1 MSGEPGAAR
10 ARGAKG
16 ARGAAGSAVGRWSL
30 PLLVEVFAASNL
42 AFLALDTWLAHETND
57 FERAAEWTPVV
68 FALGAA
74 AALGANL
81 ARVAVRRGRGASF
94 HEGAGRPLGLAVGW
108 GAILVGAVGLVL
120 HLGSRFFETLTLR
133 SLVYS
138 APFVAPL
145 AFTGLGFLV
154 LLPRMVDVRSEL
166 WARWVLF
173 LALGG
178 FAGNF
183 VLSLADHAQN
193 GFFRPAE
200 WIPVASAAIAVGY
213 LTALFAAP
221 HGRGFRR
228 AGWWV
233 LGLQALVG
241 AVGFVLHALPALRE
255 AGEPLLYRVVYG
267 PPKFAP
273 LLFTDLAVLGGL
285 GLAALERWAPAGA
298 QRSAPAGGGAAGGVQ
313 GVSSR

>member
-1 MSGEPGAAR
+1 MKREPG
-10 ARGAKG
+10 
-16 ARGAAGSAVGRWSL
+16 L
-30 PLLVEVFAASNL
+30 PLLVEAFAAANL
-42 AFLALDTWLAHETND
+42 GFLVLDTWLAHETNQ
-57 FERAAEWTPVV
+57 FGRTAEWTPVV
-68 FALGAA
+68 FAAAGAA
-74 AALGANL
+74 ALAVNLIRARLG
-81 ARVAVRRGRGASF
+81 RRRGARF
-94 HEGAGRPLGLAVGW
+94 QEGAGRPIGLAVGW
-108 GAILVGAVGLVL
+108 GGILVGATGLVL
-120 HLGSRFFETLTLR
+120 HLTSRFFETLTLR

-154 LLPRMVDVRSEL
+154 LLPRMVDVRSEA

-183 VLSLADHAQN
+183 ILSMADHAQN
-193 GFFRPAE
+193 GFFQPAE

-221 HGRGFRR
+221 HGPEFRR

-241 AVGFVLHALPALRE
+241 VAGFVLHALPALRE

-273 LLFTDLAVLGGL
+273 LLFTDLAVLGAL
-285 GLAALERWAPAGA
+285 GLAALERRAPAGA
-298 QRSAPAGGGAAGGVQ
+298 RPARTAPGASGSRAAPPAGRGGGARRE
-313 GVSSR
+313 VSPG

>member
-1 MSGEPGAAR
+1 
-10 ARGAKG
+10 
-16 ARGAAGSAVGRWSL
+16 
-30 PLLVEVFAASNL
+30 VFAASNL
-42 AFLALDTWLAHETND
+42 AFLALDTWLAHETNG
-57 FERAAEWTPVV
+57 FARTAEWTPVV
-68 FALGAA
+68 FALASAA
-74 AALGANL
+74 VLGANL
-81 ARVAVRRGRGASF
+81 LRAAVRHGRGVRF
-94 HEGAGRPLGLAVGW
+94 HEGAGRPVGLAVGW
-108 GAILVGAVGLVL
+108 TAILVGAVGLVL

-154 LLPRMVDVRSEL
+154 LLPRLVDPGSRA

-193 GFFRPAE
+193 GFFQPAE
-200 WIPVASAAIAVGY
+200 WIPVGAAALAVGY
-213 LTALFAAP
+213 LFALFAAP
-221 HGRGFRR
+221 HGPDFRR
-228 AGWWV
+228 AGWAV
-233 LGLQALVG
+233 LALEAVVG
-241 AVGFVLHALPALRE
+241 VAGFVLHALPALHE
-255 AGEPLLYRVVYG
+255 AGSPLLYRIVFG

-285 GLAALERWAPAGA
+285 GLAALEGRAPAGSPGMVA
-298 QRSAPAGGGAAGGVQ
+298 AGPPQDAPAGGPPAARGAP
-313 GVSSR
+313 GVSRG

>member
-1 MSGEPGAAR
+1 MKEEPG
-10 ARGAKG
+10 
-16 ARGAAGSAVGRWSL
+16 L
-30 PLLVEVFAASNL
+30 PLLVEAFAAANL
-42 AFLALDTWLAHETND
+42 GFLVLDTWLAHETND
-57 FERAAEWTPVV
+57 FARVAEWTPVA
-68 FALGAA
+68 FAAAGAA
-74 AALGANL
+74 ALAVNL
-81 ARVAVRRGRGASF
+81 LRARVGRRRGARF
-94 HEGAGRPLGLAVGW
+94 QEGAGRPVGLAVGW
-108 GAILVGAVGLVL
+108 GGILVGATGLVL
-120 HLGSRFFETLTLR
+120 HLTSRFFEALTLR

-154 LLPRMVDVRSEL
+154 LLPRMVDVRSET

-183 VLSLADHAQN
+183 VLSLTDHAQN
-193 GFFRPAE
+193 GFFRPLE
-200 WIPVASAAIAVGY
+200 WIPVASAALAVGW

-221 HGRGFRR
+221 HGRGFRKF
-228 AGWWV
+228 GWWV

-241 AVGFVLHALPALRE
+241 VAGFVLHALPALRE

-285 GLAALERWAPAGA
+285 GLAALERRAPAGE
-298 QRSAPAGGGAAGGVQ
+298 
-313 GVSSR
+313 VSPG